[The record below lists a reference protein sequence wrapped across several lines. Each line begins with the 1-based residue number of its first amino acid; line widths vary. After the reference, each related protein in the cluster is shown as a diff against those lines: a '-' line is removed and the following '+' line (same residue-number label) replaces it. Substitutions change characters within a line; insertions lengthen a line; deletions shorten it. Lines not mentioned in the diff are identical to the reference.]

1 MTEINWHE
9 RLANTTLSVRNFI
22 SGEYSASKGN
32 SSIEKHA
39 PHSGELL
46 YSFGEGTAE
55 EADHAVACAKAA
67 YDDGRWANLSLWA
80 RQQVLLKLADLIEE
94 HREEFALYE
103 ALDVGKPISNAFYG
117 DVSNAAGTFRNAAH
131 NAGQL
136 LHPSGSD
143 GPYFAYHQRGPL
155 GVVAGIAG
163 WNFPLVL
170 AAQKVAPAL
179 IMGNSMVLKPS
190 EFTSLSACRLAE
202 LAVEAGLPAGVFNV
216 VHGAGPI
223 VGDRLASHND
233 VSLMAFVG
241 SSATGKRLMKASAE
255 SNMKRLILECG
266 GKSPYLVFDDCPDDL
281 DFIAADIVEAAFP
294 NQGALCV
301 AGTRLLLQENMRE
314 KLLPKII
321 EHTQKLKPSDP
332 LDASTTFGALINKG
346 HLEKVEAYIQTGQD
360 QGATLLCGG
369 ERVNA
374 ETGGYYLTPALL
386 DHVQAD
392 HRVAQEEI
400 FGPVL
405 SILTFKDEAEAVK
418 LANDSSFGLSSYL
431 ATTDVGR
438 IHWLGKKIQAGSM
451 MVFGTSNLVGGSVPI
466 YSEAQKESGLSP
478 FGGLEGLKAYS
489 AGTTVHLFHD

>member
-1 MTEINWHE
+1 MNDINWHD
-9 RLANTTLSVRNFI
+9 RLANATLSVRNFI
-22 SGEYSASKGN
+22 NGEYSDAKGN
-32 SSIEKHA
+32 NTIEKKSA
-39 PHSGELL
+39 HSGELL
-46 YSFGEGTAE
+46 YSFGEGTVE
-55 EADHAVACAKAA
+55 EADHAVASAKAA
-67 YDDGRWANLSLWA
+67 YDDGRWADLSLSA
-80 RQQVLLKLADLIEE
+80 RQQVLLKLADLVEE

-103 ALDVGKPISNAFYG
+103 CLDVGKPISNAFYDDIG
-117 DVSNAAGTFRNAAH
+117 RATGSLRGAAH
-131 NAGQL
+131 SADQL

-143 GPYFAYHQRGPL
+143 GPSFVYHQRGPL

-163 WNFPLVL
+163 WNYPL
-170 AAQKVAPAL
+170 AMACQKVAPAL
-179 IMGNSMVLKPS
+179 VMGNSIVIKPS
-190 EFTSLSACRLAE
+190 EFTSLSTCRLAE
-202 LAVEAGLPAGVFNV
+202 LAIEAGVPAGVFNV
-216 VHGAGPI
+216 VHGTGAI
-223 VGDRLASHND
+223 VGDRLARHND
-233 VSLMAFVG
+233 VSLLAFVG

-294 NQGALCV
+294 NQGALCI
-301 AGTRLLLQENMRE
+301 AGTRLLLQENMRD

-321 EHTQKLKPSDP
+321 EHTKKLKPSDP
-332 LDASTTFGALINKG
+332 LDLNTTFGALINQG

-374 ETGGYYLTPALL
+374 ESGGYYLTPALL
-386 DHVQAD
+386 DQVQAD
-392 HRVAQEEI
+392 HKVAQEEI

-405 SILTFKDEAEAVK
+405 SILTFKDEAESVK
-418 LANDSSFGLSSYL
+418 LANDSDFGLAAYL

-438 IHWLGKKIQAGSM
+438 IHRMGKKIQAGLM
-451 MVFGTSNLVGGSVPI
+451 MVFSTSNLMGGSVPI
-466 YSEAQKESGLSP
+466 YSEAQKQSGSSV